1 MSKVIK
7 VDDKVYEQLDR
18 LRDKGETFSGIIQEL
33 LITRMIILDM
43 ISVLESQLKY
53 REWQENR
60 LRELEEKQRRQLDE
74 VSTNRSE

>member
-18 LRDKGETFSGIIQEL
+18 LRGKGETFSGIIQEL
-33 LITRMIILDM
+33 LITRMTILDM
-43 ISVLESQLKY
+43 VSVLEIQLKY

-60 LRELEEKQRRQLDE
+60 LRELEAQERTYQAKVEEAAR
-74 VSTNRSE
+74 